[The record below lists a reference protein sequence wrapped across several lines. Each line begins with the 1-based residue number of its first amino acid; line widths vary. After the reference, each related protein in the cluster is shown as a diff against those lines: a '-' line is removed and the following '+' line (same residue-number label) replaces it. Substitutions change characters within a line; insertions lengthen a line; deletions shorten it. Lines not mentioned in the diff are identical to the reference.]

1 MAIEQL
7 SSHSKECEWRS
18 LLSLLSPPFAQS
30 SLPLSLQGRVI
41 KQIRLETLQSLKNP
55 SKLLILCTYC
65 KLYKQRDACAV

>member
-18 LLSLLSPPFAQS
+18 LSSPPFAQS
-30 SLPLSLQGRVI
+30 SLPLPLQGRVI
-41 KQIRLETLQSLKNP
+41 KQFRLETLQSLKNP
-55 SKLLILCTYC
+55 PKLPILCTYC